1 MSMRS
6 DVQTIDPLTKAADIA
21 KLLSDPTR
29 LRILQAL
36 FGAQEDMCV
45 YEIAE
50 KVGSS
55 QSATSHQ
62 LAKLE
67 AYGVVICYREGQKMC
82 YELSQSPLVADIKKA
97 LSLFNVL

>member
-1 MSMRS
+1 MSMHS
-6 DVQTIDPLTKAADIA
+6 DTRTIDPLSKAVDIA

-29 LRILQAL
+29 VRILKAL
-36 FGAQEDMCV
+36 FEAEEDMCV

-67 AYGVVICYREGQKMC
+67 AYGVVVCYREGQKMC
-82 YELSQSPLVADIKKA
+82 YELTSSPLVEDIRKT
-97 LSLFNVL
+97 LTIFNVI

>member
-1 MSMRS
+1 MHS
-6 DVQTIDPLTKAADIA
+6 DIKTMDSLTRAVDIA

-29 LRILQAL
+29 LKILQTL
-36 FGAQEDMCV
+36 FQANEDMCV

-67 AYGVVICYREGQKMC
+67 ANGIVACYREGQKMC
-82 YELSQSPLVADIKKA
+82 YELSDSSLVTDIRKT
-97 LSLFNVL
+97 LNVFNIV